1 MLGERIANLRKNKGI
16 SQEELADVLL
26 TSRQAISKWERG
38 ESEPDIGRLKDLAAY
53 FNVSIDYLLGYDL
66 ETTSVNSFIERVKK
80 SLETGIFDI
89 STDEIRMIVSRNS
102 NNFNL
107 ILTIAEYLNDYYF
120 LSHQDELIDLFI
132 QYVKRAILL
141 FQPDNAMNVTLNS
154 LHQKVAAAYA
164 LKNEYELAK
173 KYLKENRVIEV
184 DELLSECEF
193 ELGHYKE
200 AEKIT
205 SEIFYKSV
213 SSLIGSN
220 ITQIRLF
227 LRTNRIKEAL
237 DLTSW
242 SIDFTKSVSK
252 SEDVF
257 LDVIYVFIF
266 IKASC
271 ERTLGLNYSNSLKFL
286 IDNRD
291 NTVGFKRS
299 NDGLR
304 FYDNQH
310 VMFTTEAGNIKDTL
324 YKEIKNYK
332 NEKEFYQNSLEV
344 FNEVYNKE

>member
-26 TSRQAISKWERG
+26 TSRQAVSKWERG
-38 ESEPDIGRLKDLAAY
+38 ESEPDISRLKDLAAY
-53 FNVSIDYLLGYDL
+53 FNVSIDYLLGYDI
-66 ETTSVNSFIERVKK
+66 ETASVNSFIERIKK
-80 SLETGIFDI
+80 SLETGVYDI
-89 STDEIRMIVSRNS
+89 SIDEIRMMISRNS

-107 ILTIAEYLNDYYF
+107 IIHVADYLNDYF
-120 LSHQDELIDLFI
+120 FFSHQEEPIDLFI

-141 FQPDNAMNVTLNS
+141 FQPDNAMNITLNG
-154 LHQKVAAAYA
+154 LHQKVAIAYTY
-164 LKNEYELAK
+164 KNEYELAK
-173 KYLKENRVIEV
+173 EYLKENQVIEA
-184 DELLSECEF
+184 DELLSQCEF

-205 SEIFYKSV
+205 SEIFFKSV

-227 LRTNRIKEAL
+227 LRTKRIKEAL
-237 DLTSW
+237 DLINW
-242 SIDFTKSVSK
+242 SIDFIKSVSK

-257 LDVIYVFIF
+257 LDVIYVFSF
-266 IKASC
+266 IKTAC
-271 ERTLGLNYSNSLKFL
+271 ERTLDLDYSESLEFL

-310 VMFTTEAGNIKDTL
+310 VIFTTESGNIKDTL
-324 YKEIKNYK
+324 YTFKGHKK
-332 NEKEFYQNSLEV
+332 
-344 FNEVYNKE
+344 